1 MSFTKLPAN
10 SRKLLLELVQAD
22 NPTQMLCTR
31 FDKSSQKESEA
42 LRGILRKLREEGYI
56 NIDWAGNR
64 PYRVVLNNSARTYE
78 EQRAEYEA
86 QYQIFFTQRDGVSPI
101 IFISHRSTDKE
112 VADMMVDFFSATGI
126 PRESVFCSS
135 LPGNDINEKIS
146 GEVKT
151 ALKNSAINIAIL
163 SSDYYQ
169 SAYCLNEAGILWYQD
184 APVIPIAL
192 PEINP
197 DNMYGFLNSEYKL
210 RRLDSATDIAYV
222 YDAVCEA
229 VSAPPPRVSLIT
241 YESDKLKSRY
251 GDFLQRRG
259 TRKTAPA
266 DPPSG
271 NDLEITTD
279 DERIVLYCILQK
291 NVRKI
296 SKEDVIKWLHENE
309 IHDVNV
315 DNAFDLLSSIN
326 GCSMKL
332 DTLEFGIETFRKYSS
347 NASQMMSELEGYVDQ
362 HKKLAAETFV
372 SMWKAESFDS
382 LMKLFL
388 AYIVDEKV
396 ESFGARW
403 MADEQIKSIM
413 QWEDK
418 YFLDE
423 TLSKNYGSCLQTL
436 IQKELV
442 YESSWTSYG
451 NPREYTLYTSMK
463 KLLFNCPAEIL
474 DELIKE
480 KGEHLQEELPF

>member
-10 SRKLLLELVQAD
+10 SRQLLLELVQAD
-22 NPTQMLCTR
+22 NPTQMLCSR
-31 FDKSSQKESEA
+31 FDKSSQKEREVLYS
-42 LRGILRKLREEGYI
+42 ILRELREEGYI
-56 NIDWAGNR
+56 HIDWADNR

-222 YDAVCEA
+222 YDAVSDA
-229 VSAPPPRVSLIT
+229 VSAPSQKVSVIT
-241 YESDKLKSRY
+241 YASNKLKSRY
-251 GDFLQRRG
+251 SDFLQKRG
-259 TRKTAPA
+259 TRKAVPREL
-266 DPPSG
+266 PFGSNLG
-271 NDLEITTD
+271 ITTD

-296 SKEDVIKWLHENE
+296 SKADVLKWLNENE

-315 DNAFDLLSSIN
+315 NNAFDLLSSMDGGSTELN
-326 GCSMKL
+326 
-332 DTLEFGIETFRKYSS
+332 TLKFGIEAFRKYSA
-347 NASQMMSELEGYVDQ
+347 NASKILAELEVYVKE
-362 HKKLAAETFV
+362 HTKLASETFT
-372 SMWKAESFDS
+372 SIWKAKRFDS
-382 LMKLFL
+382 LAKMFF
-388 AYIVDEKV
+388 AYIVDEKI
-396 ESFGARW
+396 ELFGNRW
-403 MADEQIKSIM
+403 MAEAQIQNIK
-413 QWEDK
+413 QWEGK
-418 YFLDE
+418 YYLDA
-423 TLSKNYGSCLQTL
+423 TLSENYGSALQTL
-436 IQKELV
+436 IQNRLV
-442 YESSWTSYG
+442 YESDWTSYG
-451 NPREYTLYTSMK
+451 NPKEYSLYPSIK
-463 KLLFNCPAEIL
+463 ELLFNCPADIIE
-474 DELIKE
+474 ELIKE
-480 KGEHLQEELPF
+480 KEVHPQEDLPF